1 MSETGPKRATQAQ
14 IERNTRNQILFRE
27 VNNRVLDVADHF
39 NAEDTGD
46 FLCEC
51 SDLECAE
58 TVPLT
63 AEEYRSI
70 RAEPTHFITS
80 PGHLEP
86 TVDKVVGRHDRFW
99 IVETLPGE
107 PTQLAEESA

>member
-1 MSETGPKRATQAQ
+1 MSGTGPKRATDTQ
-14 IERNTRNQILFRE
+14 IERRTRNQMLFRE
-27 VNNRVLDVADHF
+27 VNNRILDLSDRF
-39 NAEDTGD
+39 SAEDKAD

-63 AEEYRSI
+63 AEEYQSI
-70 RAEPTHFITS
+70 RAEPTRFVTN

-86 TVDKVVGRHDRFW
+86 TVDKVVGQHDRFW

-107 PTQLAEESA
+107 PSRLAEESA